1 MHGPSTAPRGPTA
14 ARAGRSSHGEL
25 TWRPAP
31 RVGWVATRRSRTGS
45 GGPETPRDT
54 SVVVANGR
62 LVVIFS
68 LVGRLDWNKG
78 QRGPC
83 GVHADDCAASFVSN
97 RSPPSSALVGV
108 SGAPGQ
114 NFQPPK
120 KRPIFYQKFH
130 LYNCLFYYI

>member
-62 LVVIFS
+62 LVVSFA

-108 SGAPGQ
+108 RAALRG
-114 NFQPPK
+114 
-120 KRPIFYQKFH
+120 
-130 LYNCLFYYI
+130 LE

>member
-83 GVHADDCAASFVSN
+83 GVHADDCAAWFVSIGPWWGE
-97 RSPPSSALVGV
+97 RGV
-108 SGAPGQ
+108 SAQ
-114 NFQPPK
+114 CRAT
-120 KRPIFYQKFH
+120 RPMADGRVIS
-130 LYNCLFYYI
+130 IAR